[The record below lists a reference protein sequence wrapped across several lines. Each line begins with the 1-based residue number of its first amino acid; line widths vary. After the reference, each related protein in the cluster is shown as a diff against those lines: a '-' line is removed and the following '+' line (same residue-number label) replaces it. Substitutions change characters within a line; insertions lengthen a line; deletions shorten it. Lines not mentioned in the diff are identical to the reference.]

1 MGSGATEELCED
13 SLELEEG
20 ALEEE
25 GAWLEEEGA
34 TLEEDGAWL
43 ELASE
48 EGVAELEL
56 PPPQPAKTRGN
67 SSTNVLGMLGFI
79 KRPPNL
85 FHFNELTHTRTISS
99 AMDETKTAQLR
110 GEMRSFS
117 ENKAEI
123 AAFS

>member
-34 TLEEDGAWL
+34 TLEEDGVWL

-48 EGVAELEL
+48 EDAAELEL
-56 PPPQPAKTRGN
+56 PPPQPAKTKGN
-67 SSTNVLGMLGFI
+67 NSKNALWILGFI

-85 FHFNELTHTRTISS
+85 FHFNESAHIRTISS
-99 AMDETKTAQLR
+99 TMDETKSAQFR
-110 GEMRSFS
+110 RDMRSFF

-123 AAFS
+123 AVFS